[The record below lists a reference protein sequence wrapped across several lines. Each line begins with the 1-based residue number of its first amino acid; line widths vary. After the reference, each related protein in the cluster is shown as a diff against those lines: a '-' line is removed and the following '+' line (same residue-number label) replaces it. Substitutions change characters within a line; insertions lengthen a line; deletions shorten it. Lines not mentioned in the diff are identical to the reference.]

1 MYRSKERMEDDKKA
15 KGGNSAATW
24 HLSGQFKHVVNIPIT
39 PGAQLA
45 TKVKDRIRN
54 CVGPDGGKT
63 RTLEKGGVSI
73 LNLLSK
79 PDPFK
84 KVGCRWNESCNLK
97 ENQDCMK
104 SGVVYKIE
112 CTKCKEDED
121 DNNEDDRGVEDDP
134 NEDNRQQRRRH
145 PRIYMGQTGR
155 SIHSRIQEHQAGVR
169 NDIKNCPLKK
179 HVDLCHNGDR
189 DQAKFE
195 TGILHGA
202 RTNLSRLILEGEEIQ
217 AHSDQGLL
225 NSKSE
230 FRATKIIRL
239 VTDRKIV

>member
-1 MYRSKERMEDDKKA
+1 MFEFTTEVPS
-15 KGGNSAATW
+15 S
-24 HLSGQFKHVVNIPIT
+24 QV
-39 PGAQLA
+39 
-45 TKVKDRIRN
+45 
-54 CVGPDGGKT
+54 
-63 RTLEKGGVSI
+63 
-73 LNLLSK
+73 
-79 PDPFK
+79 
-84 KVGCRWNESCNLK
+84 
-97 ENQDCMK
+97 
-104 SGVVYKIE
+104 
-112 CTKCKEDED
+112 
-121 DNNEDDRGVEDDP
+121 DRGVEDDLNEDDQ

-145 PRIYMGQTGR
+145 PRIYIGQTGR

-239 VTDRKIV
+239 VTDRKNF